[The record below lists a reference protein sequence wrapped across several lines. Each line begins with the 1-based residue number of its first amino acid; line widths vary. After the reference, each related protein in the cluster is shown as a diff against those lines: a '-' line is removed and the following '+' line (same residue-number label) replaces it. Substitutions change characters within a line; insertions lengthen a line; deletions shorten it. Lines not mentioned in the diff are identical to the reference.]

1 MTTDF
6 PCPCDAQ
13 RCYSACCSPYHQ
25 QLKIP
30 LTAETL
36 MRSRYSAFALRN
48 ADYLQATWDK
58 STRPKTLDLSHD
70 ATIWQQLLIINTH
83 KGGIHDSKG
92 KVEFKA
98 SGVVAGEPFMMHE
111 LSRFI
116 KRQQRWFYVDG
127 IIKHGT
133 H

>member
-1 MTTDF
+1 MSPDF

-13 RCYSACCSPYHQ
+13 QLYSICCAPHHQ

-70 ATIWQQLLIINTH
+70 ATIWRHLLIVNTQ
-83 KGGIHDSKG
+83 KGGVNDSKG

-98 SGVVAGEPFMMHE
+98 SGIIAGKPFVMHE
-111 LSRFI
+111 VSRFI
-116 KRQQRWFYVDG
+116 KRQQRWFYIDG
-127 IIKHGT
+127 VIKHDT